1 MGTSEVA
8 DRGLACFLL
17 NENAHVL
24 LDRGTMLLGEQDPE
38 LIGKSPGMSLHTFMR
53 EEGGLY

>member
-1 MGTSEVA
+1 MGTSELA

-24 LDRGTMLLGEQDPE
+24 LDRGTMMLGEQHPDLLGNVLAFRPS
-38 LIGKSPGMSLHTFMR
+38 IANIIDCV
-53 EEGGLY
+53 